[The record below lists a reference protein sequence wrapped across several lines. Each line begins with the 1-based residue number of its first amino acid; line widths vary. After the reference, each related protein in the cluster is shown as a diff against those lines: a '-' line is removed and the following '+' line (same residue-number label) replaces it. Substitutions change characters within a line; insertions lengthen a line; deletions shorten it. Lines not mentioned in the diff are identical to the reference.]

1 MGMVWGSIIAWYLFL
16 AGVSAGAY
24 CTAVWVGWKFP
35 QAVTIQRTGYYL
47 APPLLA
53 AGLLL
58 LVIDAEAGLFHP
70 WRFLYLFTNVPGSM
84 MTDGTYIIS
93 IFMLITL
100 YQAYLTF
107 QGKKAPG
114 WMTGVGLLFAFGT
127 AAYTGLLLGVV
138 KAVPLWN
145 TSILPVLFTVSALS
159 TGIAMTVLLATL
171 TDQNACSQLISL
183 KKIHFGL
190 MILEGLLIFIMV
202 YITSSANE
210 TAFQSVMSLLTGEW
224 SLWFW
229 IGLIVVGL
237 LIPLL
242 LEGLELFH
250 SRSLQVTPAG
260 VEATAS
266 GTGSSPFALTIAT
279 EGFVLIGGYLLRFLL
294 LAAGTFVTLF

>member
-1 MGMVWGSIIAWYLFL
+1 MVWGSIIAWYLFL

-35 QAVTIQRTGYYL
+35 QSVTIQRAGYYV
-47 APPLLA
+47 APPLMA
-53 AGLLL
+53 VGLLL
-58 LVIDAEAGLFHP
+58 LMIDAEAGLFHP
-70 WRFLYLFTNVPGSM
+70 WRFLYLYTKPDSM
-84 MTDGTYIIS
+84 MSIGTYIIS

-114 WMTGVGLLFAFGT
+114 WLTGVGLLFAFGT
-127 AAYTGLLLGVV
+127 AAYTGLLIGVV

-159 TGIAMTVLLATL
+159 TGIAITVLLATL
-171 TDQNACSQLISL
+171 MDKNACSQLISL

-190 MILEGLLIFIMV
+190 MILEVILIFIML
-202 YITSSANE
+202 YITSAANE
-210 TAFQSVMSLLTGEW
+210 TAFQSVMSLLAGEW

-250 SRSLQVTPAG
+250 SRALLVTPSG
-260 VEATAS
+260 VEVTAS
-266 GTGSSPFALTIAT
+266 GTVSSHFALTIAT
-279 EGFVLIGGYLLRFLL
+279 EGFVLIGGYLLRFLV
-294 LAAGTFVTLF
+294 LAAGTFVSLF